1 LARPPLLKA
10 AIRIAGPFVFEATR
24 FSLAS
29 APGRFGS
36 APPIVIGYFGGTN
49 GIALVAQLVS
59 RALSH
64 LQIEHRRLDAEDN
77 TVWST
82 DVLNSRALILCV
94 NPPELVPL
102 LARRDPDWMGGPRY
116 AYWVWE
122 LPKAPKAW
130 ARAASAIDMVLA
142 PSHFTAA
149 SLRSARRPVHV
160 APYPLIAS
168 DFDRISR
175 GVGRRAGERF
185 RAVSLFDLKSSGARK
200 NPLASVLAF
209 KRAFGED
216 PGARLILK
224 STNAALAPEIVQSLK
239 AASGS
244 NVEFLDGGWERSRVL
259 ELIASADVLISLHR
273 AEGFGLTLAEAMM
286 LGTPTIATGW
296 SGNLEFMTSETACL
310 TPVVKTPI
318 VDRQSIYAAGQD
330 WAEPDVGA
338 AADYLCKLDCDPFFA
353 RDMAK
358 RAQVA
363 VRARLSAEAWLDGLP
378 AILKNRLLPQPLERS
393 MMPPDISEWQR

>member
-1 LARPPLLKA
+1 
-10 AIRIAGPFVFEATR
+10 
-24 FSLAS
+24 
-29 APGRFGS
+29 
-36 APPIVIGYFGGTN
+36 
-49 GIALVAQLVS
+49 
-59 RALSH
+59 
-64 LQIEHRRLDAEDN
+64 
-77 TVWST
+77 
-82 DVLNSRALILCV
+82 
-94 NPPELVPL
+94 
-102 LARRDPDWMGGPRY
+102 
-116 AYWVWE
+116 
-122 LPKAPKAW
+122 
-130 ARAASAIDMVLA
+130 
-142 PSHFTAA
+142 
-149 SLRSARRPVHV
+149 
-160 APYPLIAS
+160 
-168 DFDRISR
+168 
-175 GVGRRAGERF
+175 
-185 RAVSLFDLKSSGARK
+185 
-200 NPLASVLAF
+200 VLAF